1 MEYIGLE
8 QRFRN
13 NDDIMRKNKNKSYD
27 VIMEYINQI
36 HLFTE
41 ILDDFRGKLAK
52 EIETNNSQENTVNNE
67 ERD

>member
-1 MEYIGLE
+1 MDKELKKVE
-8 QRFRN
+8 TLTEVLQLHN
-13 NDDIMRKNKNKSYD
+13 SYE
-27 VIMEYINQI
+27 V
-36 HLFTE
+36 FTE

>member
-1 MEYIGLE
+1 
-8 QRFRN
+8 
-13 NDDIMRKNKNKSYD
+13 
-27 VIMEYINQI
+27 MEYINQI
-36 HLFTE
+36 HLFTD